1 MIGWPIPPP
10 RKSTKTR
17 EEFAVERKRKVE
29 QLREEGILRSK
40 ALIQA
45 MLKVPREEFIPEGYR
60 DYAYHG
66 NSFQEEI
73 PLPIPGENA
82 TISCPHAYPLFYEPL
97 EIKEGDSFLEVGL
110 GSGYGAALARELVSQ
125 KGRVV
130 ALEVD
135 EVTYKFGKRNLERLS
150 YDDVRTVLADGS
162 LGYEEDSPYDRISIT
177 AVCSEFPHELVD
189 QLKVG
194 GRMIGETGIGFSTQ
208 AGTMS
213 NLLYLASGYPG
224 VDVWFVPNISGVT
237 GDGWMANF
245 KVAELASTKVSSY
258 IKMFLAAFPIAVVVG
273 FAFVQVF
280 WSLAP
285 IPSGRYPGAA
295 IFWPISAI
303 TSALWIKGVGL
314 GLFNPMW
321 LLGGFVVG
329 SAIYLAF
336 SFIPAIPISFIAVAA
351 GTGTLTPFAVTYLI
365 GTAIAMTLRRFTGAK
380 WWDEHKTLLSA
391 GMMMGEG
398 IAVSLSICVVLV
410 INSIWVSPY

>member
-194 GRMIGETGIGFSTQ
+194 GKMIGPIGSSQ
-208 AGTMS
+208 LQELV
-213 NLLYLASGYPG
+213 LLQKLSARDVTTKYLEN
-224 VDVWFVPNISGVT
+224 VLFVP
-237 GDGWMANF
+237 
-245 KVAELASTKVSSY
+245 L
-258 IKMFLAAFPIAVVVG
+258 
-273 FAFVQVF
+273 
-280 WSLAP
+280 
-285 IPSGRYPGAA
+285 
-295 IFWPISAI
+295 
-303 TSALWIKGVGL
+303 KGKY
-314 GLFNPMW
+314 
-321 LLGGFVVG
+321 
-329 SAIYLAF
+329 S
-336 SFIPAIPISFIAVAA
+336 PA
-351 GTGTLTPFAVTYLI
+351 Y
-365 GTAIAMTLRRFTGAK
+365 
-380 WWDEHKTLLSA
+380 
-391 GMMMGEG
+391 
-398 IAVSLSICVVLV
+398 
-410 INSIWVSPY
+410 